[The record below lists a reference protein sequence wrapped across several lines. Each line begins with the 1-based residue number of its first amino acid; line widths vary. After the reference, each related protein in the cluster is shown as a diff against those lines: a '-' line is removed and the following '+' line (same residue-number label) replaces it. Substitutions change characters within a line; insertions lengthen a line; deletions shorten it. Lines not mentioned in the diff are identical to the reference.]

1 MPEKERDPDSSNTQT
16 VAKDLAKSKVW
27 GILAEVA
34 EIRYLPVMAKWDSEK
49 EKIWNSD
56 YLGRFGWKWGQCEEQ
71 LEQNMSHGNEIV
83 GSLCKFEKDTGRV
96 S

>member
-34 EIRYLPVMAKWDSEK
+34 EIRYLPVMAK
-49 EKIWNSD
+49 
-56 YLGRFGWKWGQCEEQ
+56 
-71 LEQNMSHGNEIV
+71 
-83 GSLCKFEKDTGRV
+83 
-96 S
+96 